1 MPAQK
6 KRSGKM
12 DRGPGEIPALS
23 WMAAGVAG
31 RVTMVEAPADKPP
44 FGDMG
49 SHDHRPVRFPRRLLR
64 LLACTGNAAVW
75 MLACQALQL
84 GLFATVVAG
93 MMGFLTVV
101 MVFGITRHPQD

>member
-1 MPAQK
+1 MRGAK
-6 KRSGKM
+6 V
-12 DRGPGEIPALS
+12 DRGPGEIPTLS
-23 WMAAGVAG
+23 LMAAGVAG

-84 GLFATVVAG
+84 GMFATIVAG
-93 MMGFLTVV
+93 MMGFFTVV